1 MATIVDVA
9 EYAGVSVATV
19 SRMMNSPDVVSEKT
33 KKKIHKAMQELHYQP
48 NAMARALQQKKSN
61 IIGLVLPYINYAFFS
76 ELTDAV
82 EESCHEHGYK
92 LMLCKSGEHQEREQ
106 EMFSILQ
113 ANKVDGILVCSR
125 FGEADVFKNYEFPVV
140 SIEREIEGI
149 TSIMADDYAGG
160 RMAARELTTCGSKHP
175 LIIGS
180 RVPEYL
186 PGTDRIRGFEEEC
199 AKAGVV
205 PEICLVENI
214 LMGKKAL
221 KKVFFDYMERN
232 PEVDGIFCTSDM
244 IAAQLFSGMSVHE
257 TDLYRKIPVIGFD
270 GFEIAEWMDLS
281 TISQPIQEMGECAVE
296 MLIKKIEGKIAPEKL
311 TLSVKLIQRS
321 STERFHGKQEK

>member
-221 KKVFFDYMERN
+221 KKSFF
-232 PEVDGIFCTSDM
+232 
-244 IAAQLFSGMSVHE
+244 
-257 TDLYRKIPVIGFD
+257 
-270 GFEIAEWMDLS
+270 
-281 TISQPIQEMGECAVE
+281 
-296 MLIKKIEGKIAPEKL
+296 
-311 TLSVKLIQRS
+311 
-321 STERFHGKQEK
+321 